1 MRKETIICDGCGNE
15 ILGFFYRIERK
26 NIGPLGD
33 ESIEFL
39 GLRNPSH
46 YCGLSCIKM
55 GEKAIE

>member
-1 MRKETIICDGCGNE
+1 MLLPIV
-15 ILGFFYRIERK
+15 
-26 NIGPLGD
+26 PLGD